1 MNKWLD
7 RSLIV
12 GPYLTLCLSE
22 DHYNRVMRYLAID
35 QPWSKWVT
43 DGANATMHS
52 MTHDKNGLCCVVCL
66 KPKDTVTGVQIAS
79 ILVHEAVHVVE
90 RYMEYINEDHPSSEF
105 LAYSIQNVAQEL
117 MQSYAEQTAKQATDQ
132 ESADI
137 LLRELLRGVYRK
149 AGVEIPK
156 SIDVDVE
163 LKRLTKGLKA

>member
-22 DHYNRVMRYLAID
+22 EHYHRVMRYLDIE
-35 QPWSKWVT
+35 QPWNKWVT
-43 DGANATMHS
+43 DDANATMHS
-52 MTHDKNGLCCVVCL
+52 MTHKKNGLCCVVCL
-66 KPKDTVTGVQIAS
+66 RTDDTKAGVQIAS

-90 RYMEYINEDHPSSEF
+90 RYMEYINEAHPSSEF

-117 MQSYAEQTAKQATDQ
+117 MQSYAEQMTKQAKDQ
-132 ESADI
+132 EGADI

-163 LKRLTKGLKA
+163 LKRLVKGLKA